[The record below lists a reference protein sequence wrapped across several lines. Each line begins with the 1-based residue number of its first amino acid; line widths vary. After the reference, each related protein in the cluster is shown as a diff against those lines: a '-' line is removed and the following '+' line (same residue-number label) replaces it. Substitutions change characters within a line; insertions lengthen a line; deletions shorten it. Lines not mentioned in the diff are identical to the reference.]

1 MRHSNINAAHRF
13 STFAFSAFIVS
24 LILLSL
30 TNGACRQT
38 TQTGGAGNTNAPA
51 GSSPDAAED
60 TSATPPFATKEP
72 ERYQALMVVTSDLGE
87 QASALSGI
95 ANLTN
100 MEMLVARD
108 GERRR
113 TDYEMTGRMKM
124 SYLQLPAGQYVMLES
139 KKVYAEIKQNEAGG
153 AAADP
158 SKMVAPDFSPDKL
171 INEARAGAR
180 YEKLGTEDVN
190 GRTATK
196 YRATMTGQ
204 TGAAKNIK
212 TETLLWI
219 DESLGMPIKTVT
231 TSTGDAAHGAK
242 FMMEMRDIKQDVD
255 ASLFELPSDYR
266 KVETKELYAMMLPK
280 MTGGLSEIKEALMK
294 SKKK

>member
-1 MRHSNINAAHRF
+1 MLL
-13 STFAFSAFIVS
+13 
-24 LILLSL
+24 LIS
-30 TNGACRQT
+30 GACKQE
-38 TQTGGAGNTNAPA
+38 TQTGGAGNSNAQAA
-51 GSSPDAAED
+51 GSPDVAED

-87 QASALSGI
+87 QASALAGI
-95 ANLTN
+95 TNLTN
-100 MEMLVARD
+100 MQMLVARD

-113 TDYEMTGRMKM
+113 TDYEVLGRMKM
-124 SYLQLPAGQYVMLES
+124 AYLQLPAGQYVMLPS
-139 KKVYAEIKQNEAGG
+139 KKVYAEIKQHEAGG
-153 AAADP
+153 AGADP
-158 SKMVAPDFSPDKL
+158 SKMIAPDFSPDKL

-212 TETLLWI
+212 TESLLWI

-242 FMMEMRDIKQDVD
+242 FTMEMRDIKQDVD
-255 ASLFELPSDYR
+255 ASLFELPSDYK
-266 KVETKELYAMMLPK
+266 KVETKEIYALMIPTA
-280 MTGGLSEIKEALMK
+280 TGALGEVKDALMK
-294 SKKK
+294 LKKK